1 MTEESD
7 CLVENI
13 FFNHVFLNSVDELLQ
28 QINFEMFSLWVN
40 CATCVNGVREFTCSF
55 IPHQKLE

>member
-28 QINFEMFSLWVN
+28 QINFEMFSL
-40 CATCVNGVREFTCSF
+40 
-55 IPHQKLE
+55 